1 MGTDIKGP
9 TRKKEK
15 ATKWYGI
22 VYIENISKA
31 HLLFKECE
39 DIAFTKY
46 DVIYIYK
53 LNLLDRT
60 E

>member
-46 DVIYIYK
+46 DVIYIYI
-53 LNLLDRT
+53 N
-60 E
+60 